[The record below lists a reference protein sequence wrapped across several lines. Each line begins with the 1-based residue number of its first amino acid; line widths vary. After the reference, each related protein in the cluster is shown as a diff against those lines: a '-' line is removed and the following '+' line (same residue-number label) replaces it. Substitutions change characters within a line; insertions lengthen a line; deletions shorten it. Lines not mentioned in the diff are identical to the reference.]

1 MAPTQRE
8 DANKMPVC
16 PIDYGRYG
24 HPDMV
29 RLFQEEYRHS
39 LWLRIEATVAEVQA
53 ELGLIPSDAAEDI
66 VETARP
72 EVVTLER
79 TMEIEARTRHD
90 VAALFEA
97 IAERCRGPGARW
109 VHFGLTSN
117 DVKDTA
123 LALQL
128 RAAFDVLIPQVESLM
143 DTLAERAEETVNLV
157 AVGRSHG
164 QHAVPITYGLRFA
177 VWLDEIRRHRLRLLA
192 ARERATVGKIAGATG
207 SHAALG
213 PRGLELQERVLTELG
228 LNALVA
234 TTQIVQRDR
243 HAEAVLA
250 LANLA
255 ATLDKIATDLRSL
268 QRTEIAETFEPFAR
282 GKQVGSSAMPHKR
295 NPVTC
300 EKICGIA
307 RLIRSLAAPALE
319 NVISWE
325 ERDISHSSTERFV
338 IPQAFILTDYIVRE
352 MNRVVAGLTI
362 DESAVKRNLE
372 LSNGSILSEF
382 IVTQLTLA
390 GMDRPVAHSILREVS
405 QEAAEQGRHL
415 LDVASTHPR
424 LSGVIDTIP
433 LDLERYYESIREVS
447 REIVRRAVDQYRVDI
462 WHQDTDEEVE

>member
-24 HPDMV
+24 HPVMV

-90 VAALFEA
+90 VAALFET

-143 DTLAERAEETVNLV
+143 DTLAERAEETVDLV

-177 VWLDEIRRHRLRLLA
+177 
-192 ARERATVGKIAGATG
+192 
-207 SHAALG
+207 
-213 PRGLELQERVLTELG
+213 
-228 LNALVA
+228 
-234 TTQIVQRDR
+234 
-243 HAEAVLA
+243 
-250 LANLA
+250 
-255 ATLDKIATDLRSL
+255 
-268 QRTEIAETFEPFAR
+268 
-282 GKQVGSSAMPHKR
+282 
-295 NPVTC
+295 
-300 EKICGIA
+300 
-307 RLIRSLAAPALE
+307 
-319 NVISWE
+319 
-325 ERDISHSSTERFV
+325 
-338 IPQAFILTDYIVRE
+338 
-352 MNRVVAGLTI
+352 
-362 DESAVKRNLE
+362 
-372 LSNGSILSEF
+372 
-382 IVTQLTLA
+382 
-390 GMDRPVAHSILREVS
+390 
-405 QEAAEQGRHL
+405 
-415 LDVASTHPR
+415 
-424 LSGVIDTIP
+424 
-433 LDLERYYESIREVS
+433 
-447 REIVRRAVDQYRVDI
+447 
-462 WHQDTDEEVE
+462 

>member
-1 MAPTQRE
+1 
-8 DANKMPVC
+8 
-16 PIDYGRYG
+16 
-24 HPDMV
+24 
-29 RLFQEEYRHS
+29 
-39 LWLRIEATVAEVQA
+39 
-53 ELGLIPSDAAEDI
+53 
-66 VETARP
+66 
-72 EVVTLER
+72 
-79 TMEIEARTRHD
+79 
-90 VAALFEA
+90 
-97 IAERCRGPGARW
+97 
-109 VHFGLTSN
+109 
-117 DVKDTA
+117 
-123 LALQL
+123 
-128 RAAFDVLIPQVESLM
+128 
-143 DTLAERAEETVNLV
+143 
-157 AVGRSHG
+157 
-164 QHAVPITYGLRFA
+164 
-177 VWLDEIRRHRLRLLA
+177 
-192 ARERATVGKIAGATG
+192 
-207 SHAALG
+207 
-213 PRGLELQERVLTELG
+213 
-228 LNALVA
+228 
-234 TTQIVQRDR
+234 
-243 HAEAVLA
+243 
-250 LANLA
+250 
-255 ATLDKIATDLRSL
+255 
-268 QRTEIAETFEPFAR
+268 
-282 GKQVGSSAMPHKR
+282 
-295 NPVTC
+295 VTC

-424 LSGVIDTIP
+424 LSGVIDTIR